1 MRSRRLES
9 LFGAPLA
16 GITAAHILGLVDAQV
31 GESFDLDFKQ
41 SLYPQPDNKRDLA
54 GDVAAM
60 ANTAGGVIVLGVAD
74 VQGRAVAAEGV
85 ALSDGEV
92 RRMHQLIA
100 SGVAPMPLFDILTVK
115 ISEDVGFYVIAVPR
129 SPNAPHAVLLDQ
141 KLRYPKRN
149 GSTTRYLSEPE
160 VSAAYRDRFQRG
172 AAQGLRIEQVQSE
185 ARQRLAVN
193 DFVWLT
199 VSLVPDL
206 PGDLE
211 VDQAVFDRFQGETL
225 GRSAWDIPGLVHTT
239 FNRAQVGLRMLTA
252 DGGHETPARWASAV
266 FYSDGAASYS
276 LVLASSVK
284 LVTIGGQDEYE
295 TFGGEALAVGTMT
308 ALRRAAQHA
317 RDRAGAGGNAL
328 IRAKIVGRP
337 DRPLALGQHPNGFM
351 EPLGQ
356 QVQPP
361 IPTAETVAQLDDLA
375 DPGPSLVAA
384 ASRLVN
390 QVGQCFGVPEMRYL
404 DREGRVRLRYWS
416 QSYRA
421 QLAKWAHDNHV
432 EVSDERVGGASD

>member
-1 MRSRRLES
+1 M
-9 LFGAPLA
+9 
-16 GITAAHILGLVDAQV
+16 
-31 GESFDLDFKQ
+31 
-41 SLYPQPDNKRDLA
+41 
-54 GDVAAM
+54 
-60 ANTAGGVIVLGVAD
+60 
-74 VQGRAVAAEGV
+74 
-85 ALSDGEV
+85 
-92 RRMHQLIA
+92 
-100 SGVAPMPLFDILTVK
+100 
-115 ISEDVGFYVIAVPR
+115 
-129 SPNAPHAVLLDQ
+129 
-141 KLRYPKRN
+141 
-149 GSTTRYLSEPE
+149 
-160 VSAAYRDRFQRG
+160 
-172 AAQGLRIEQVQSE
+172 
-185 ARQRLAVN
+185 
-193 DFVWLT
+193 
-199 VSLVPDL
+199 
-206 PGDLE
+206 
-211 VDQAVFDRFQGETL
+211 
-225 GRSAWDIPGLVHTT
+225 
-239 FNRAQVGLRMLTA
+239 
-252 DGGHETPARWASAV
+252 